1 MLSLRLRFLRR
12 KLAGVGLPPRSR
24 VGRLAMLFLLLDLF
38 IYATQRGLLA
48 VGRAAAASAMD
59 GWLALLTLTSAVLSA
74 ILLVRWIR
82 HDLLWRLRNRLI
94 VTYIF
99 IGVIPVALIVIM
111 GSIAMYLFAG
121 QFATALTAS
130 AMHQELLT
138 LKSANAAMAVDL
150 AYYLKM
156 GGSFEE
162 AKLRRLE
169 SIEHVQAM
177 PEARVIGNYRGRT
190 AVLQGDPPATAS
202 ERSLPPWIDRDF
214 AGAVEQDRKVALR
227 ALSRA
232 PVPGGGVLY
241 VWSNLPLSGEALAEI
256 AAPLGEV
263 VIFST
268 YGRPQE
274 KAGPAQELEEGR
286 VRSMGGRRIRGLD
299 PGKFLHAGSRPPAQG
314 PWDLEINFGTLI
326 PVVDWQTGKT
336 ATWTAEG
343 GPPIIAVHTRLSALY
358 QQLFA
363 HMGSESSGMLIVVG
377 VIAVVFGVIELFAF
391 FIGVGLTRTI
401 TKSISELYLAT
412 QRVNRG
418 DFRHRIAVKS
428 HDQLA
433 ALELSFNNMSA
444 SLEQLILEQKEKQ
457 RMDSELAIA
466 QEVQGQLFPRQEVQ
480 LASLELHGVCRPAR
494 TVSGDYYDF
503 IPLGGERMSIALGDI
518 SGKGIS
524 AALLMA
530 TVHSAVR
537 VFELGAVL
545 EAAGTTAGNGGNP
558 LSRLTRSASGKAGIQ
573 SPSDVLWLL
582 NRHLYRSTP
591 AEKYATMFLGV
602 FDGAT
607 RRLTYSNG
615 GHLPPLLIDGKG
627 GVRKLDAGGTVVGL
641 FEDMSWEEREV
652 ELRPGDVFVA
662 YSDGI
667 TEPENEF
674 GEFGETRLLE
684 LILENLRLPLAQISE
699 QVVSAV
705 RDWNGAAEQPDDVTL
720 VLARG
725 L

>member
-1 MLSLRLRFLRR
+1 MPSLPLRFLRR
-12 KLAGVGLPPRSR
+12 KLAAAGLPPRSK

-38 IYATQRGLLA
+38 ISATQRALLQM
-48 VGRAAAASAMD
+48 GRADAASAMD
-59 GWLALLTLTSAVLSA
+59 AWLVLLTLTSIVFLT
-74 ILLVRWIR
+74 ILLVRWVR

-121 QFATALTAS
+121 QFATALTTS
-130 AMHQELLT
+130 AMHQELLS
-138 LKSANAAMAVDL
+138 LQSANAAMAVDL
-150 AYYLKM
+150 AHYLKM
-156 GGSFEE
+156 GGSFDE

-169 SIEHVQAM
+169 SIEHVRAM
-177 PEARVIGNYRGRT
+177 PEARVIGNYRGRA

-202 ERSLPPWIDRDF
+202 EKSLPPWIQDDF
-214 AGAVEQDRKVALR
+214 ARAVDDDGKVALR
-227 ALSRA
+227 AVRRVPA
-232 PVPGGGVLY
+232 PGGDLF
-241 VWSNLPLSGEALAEI
+241 VWSSLPLNGEALAEI

-268 YGRPQE
+268 YGRPQQ
-274 KAGPAQELEEGR
+274 KAGPAQELKEGE
-286 VRSMGGRRIRGLD
+286 VRSLGGSRIRGLD
-299 PGKFLHAGSRPPAQG
+299 PSKFLHAGSRPPAQG
-314 PWDLEINFGTLI
+314 PWDMEINFGTLI

-336 ATWTAEG
+336 ATFTTEG

-363 HMGSESSGMLIVVG
+363 HMGSESSGMLILLG
-377 VIAVVFGVIELFAF
+377 VIAVVFGMIELFAF
-391 FIGVGLTRTI
+391 FTGIGLTRTV
-401 TKSISELYLAT
+401 TGSIAELYVAT

-418 DFRHRIAVKS
+418 DFRHRIAIKS
-428 HDQLA
+428 QDQLA

-444 SLEQLILEQKEKQ
+444 SLEQLIQEQKEKQ

-503 IPLGGERMSIALGDI
+503 IPLGAEKMSIALGDI

-545 EAAGTTAGNGGNP
+545 GAVGTTAGNGGSP
-558 LSRLTRSASGKAGIQ
+558 LGRLTRSESGKGGIQ

-641 FEDMSWEEREV
+641 FEETSWEEREV
-652 ELRPGDVFVA
+652 ELRRGDIFVA

-674 GEFGETRLLE
+674 GEFGEGRLLE
-684 LILENLRLPLAQISE
+684 LILENLQLPLSQISE
-699 QVVSAV
+699 QVVGAV
-705 RDWNGAAEQPDDVTL
+705 RDWNGGAEQPDDVTL
-720 VLARG
+720 VLARA